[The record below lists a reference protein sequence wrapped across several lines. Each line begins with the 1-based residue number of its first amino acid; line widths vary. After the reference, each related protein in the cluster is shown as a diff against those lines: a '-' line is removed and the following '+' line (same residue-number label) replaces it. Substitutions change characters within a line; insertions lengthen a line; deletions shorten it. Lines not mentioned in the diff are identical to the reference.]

1 MKNCLTPRSKSDTS
15 KLKFNLIR
23 CMAAASIII
32 SLVGCSGVSQED
44 KAKQEAEAKNDQVE
58 QNIKQQIED
67 GITMEALKYIS
78 GDVSVSVWDSDNSTK
93 ASVNARAILPQAI
106 PLVAENICPSS
117 VEAIE
122 ENNITDYTISVKY
135 YQESNAEGV
144 IGDSIIDWYTND
156 GKSGVLIE
164 DGKRSIVKYT
174 IEGLYGRYDNFG
186 KESSVE
192 DKEMTLQFSFQELTG
207 IYSGDVNA
215 AGLPDG
221 YGTFT
226 RQAPE
231 GSGWAYEGPGW
242 TYEGDWKNGHFDGIG
257 ICTWESGQVYSGGY
271 SNDCESGQGKL
282 TYPDGSYFEGIFT
295 SDENP
300 NANMRATVVLYE
312 SNGISHN
319 AKLENGSMIF
329 IDTPE
334 EIEKFKSAS
343 EQKNTESTDNSS
355 TNKSSENKD
364 IVVSGDRTVYVT
376 KTGKRYHYDSNCN
389 GGTYTESTL
398 SAAKSKGLTPC
409 KKCAGG

>member
-1 MKNCLTPRSKSDTS
+1 MRLKRSKKSII
-15 KLKFNLIR
+15 NLISLIFV
-23 CMAAASIII
+23 SI
-32 SLVGCSGVSQED
+32 LLLTGCSGESQED
-44 KAKQEAEAKNDQVE
+44 KAKQETKE
-58 QNIKQQIED
+58 QNYQAEQDIKQKIKD
-67 GITMEALKYIS
+67 SMTAEALKYIS
-78 GDVSVSVWDSDNSTK
+78 GDVSVSVQSIDDSTD
-93 ASVNARAILPQAI
+93 AYVRARTILPQAI

-122 ENNITDYTISVKY
+122 ENNITDYIISVKY
-135 YQESNAEGV
+135 YEESNAEGV
-144 IGDSIIDWYTND
+144 IGDSIVDWSTRD
-156 GKSGVLIE
+156 GNSGILIE
-164 DGKRSIVKYT
+164 DGKSSIVEYT
-174 IEGLYGRYDNFG
+174 IEGLYGHYDNFG
-186 KESSVE
+186 KESSVDE
-192 DKEMTLQFSFQELTG
+192 KEMTLQFSFQELTG

-231 GSGWAYEGPGW
+231 GSGW

-257 ICTWESGQVYSGGY
+257 KCTWESGQVYSGGY

-300 NANMRATVVLYE
+300 NANMSATGVLYE
-312 SNGISHN
+312 SNGTSHN
-319 AKLENGSMIF
+319 AKIVNGNMTF
-329 IDTPE
+329 IDMPK
-334 EIEKFKSAS
+334 EIEKVESAP
-343 EQKNTESTDNSS
+343 EQNNTESAVNSS
-355 TNKSSENKD
+355 TNESSENENTL
-364 IVVSGDRTVYVT
+364 VSGDRTVYVT

-398 SAAKSKGLTPC
+398 SAAKSKGLTTC